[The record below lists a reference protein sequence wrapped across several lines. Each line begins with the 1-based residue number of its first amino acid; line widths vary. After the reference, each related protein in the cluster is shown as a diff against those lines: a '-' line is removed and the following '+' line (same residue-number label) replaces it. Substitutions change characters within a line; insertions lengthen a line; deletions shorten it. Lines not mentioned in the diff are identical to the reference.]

1 MEYLNFQNP
10 QTSLIAMFRSASY
23 CEGEKLPR
31 SSQLSIALT
40 PRQKSDLLQ
49 YSKKKKQS
57 TSCVIR
63 EILKEA
69 GILKSDSNKEPSK
82 PTWLNKL

>member
-1 MEYLNFQNP
+1 
-10 QTSLIAMFRSASY
+10 MFRSAFY

-40 PRQKSDLLQ
+40 PRQKSDLLR
-49 YSKKKKQS
+49 YSKKRKQS
-57 TSCVIR
+57 TSSVVR

-69 GILKSDSNKEPSK
+69 GILKSDFKSESNEEPLK